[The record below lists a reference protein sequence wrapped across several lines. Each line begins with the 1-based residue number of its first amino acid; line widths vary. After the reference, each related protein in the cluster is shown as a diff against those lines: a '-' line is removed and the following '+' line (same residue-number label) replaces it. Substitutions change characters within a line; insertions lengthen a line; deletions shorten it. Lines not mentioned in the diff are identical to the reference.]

1 MQQLSQV
8 LRRSQSQ
15 TPLAIMRSYNLEYGT
30 LKSDFDSDKGF
41 PYEPHCA
48 QHPVCE

>member
-15 TPLAIMRSYNLEYGT
+15 TPLAIMGSYNLKYGAI
-30 LKSDFDSDKGF
+30 KSDFDSDQGS

-48 QHPVCE
+48 QYPVCK